1 MKHENDSHLCQ
12 HNPDILYRKICNQIE
27 AIVFEILAK
36 STGLE
41 VSGECFYVLYLV
53 KMRSFQGKQY
63 EAEKKNCAQI
73 SITSS
78 FI

>member
-41 VSGECFYVLYLV
+41 VESVSMFC
-53 KMRSFQGKQY
+53 
-63 EAEKKNCAQI
+63 I
-73 SITSS
+73 
-78 FI
+78 

>member
-1 MKHENDSHLCQ
+1 MCSSCQIFKKLEKMKHENDSHLCQ

-41 VSGECFYVLYLV
+41 VESVSMFC
-53 KMRSFQGKQY
+53 
-63 EAEKKNCAQI
+63 I
-73 SITSS
+73 
-78 FI
+78 